1 MEYDPN
7 THAPMWGTSDVINY
21 PNGAPELK
29 QLKGCDTVGCQ
40 DFVVLHYDDEAMRF
54 KTISEF
60 KNSLLNGGEIVIE
73 WNDVEYGIFREQNR
87 FFIGHDTPDT
97 NVYYDGPD
105 ELLEYRVGDD
115 RLRDVITKVVVIDR
129 AL

>member
-1 MEYDPN
+1 M
-7 THAPMWGTSDVINY
+7 SS
-21 PNGAPELK
+21 
-29 QLKGCDTVGCQ
+29 Q
-40 DFVVLHYDDEAMRF
+40 DFIVLHYDDEAMRF

-60 KNSLLNGGEIVIE
+60 KNSLVNGGEIVIE

-97 NVYYDGPD
+97 NVYYDSPD

>member
-1 MEYDPN
+1 M
-7 THAPMWGTSDVINY
+7 GS
-21 PNGAPELK
+21 
-29 QLKGCDTVGCQ
+29 Q

-60 KNSLLNGGEIVIE
+60 KNSLLNGGEIVIV

-97 NVYYDGPD
+97 NVYYDSPD
-105 ELLEYRVGDD
+105 ELLECQVGDD